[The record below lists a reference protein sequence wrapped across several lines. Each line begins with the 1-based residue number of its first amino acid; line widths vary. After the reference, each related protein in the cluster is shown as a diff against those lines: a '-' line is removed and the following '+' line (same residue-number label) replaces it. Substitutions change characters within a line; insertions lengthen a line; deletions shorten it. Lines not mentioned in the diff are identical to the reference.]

1 MNYWFTGIGVFL
13 QEDLLKELDEIHSAN
28 ELSIMDM
35 FHSIEKTVERME
47 DSCGFTERILEHGN
61 GVEVLSLKKHISI
74 QLLMLL
80 NNIPRPEPSV
90 KIEFH
95 TDIDKFGAMMKMAF
109 GRFKRPDEL
118 TRVGYLTRIVLDL
131 TSICNQFIDSI
142 WMQCMQNNSY
152 CIVFKMFRMVRL
164 FLNLAIQ
171 IFTM

>member
-1 MNYWFTGIGVFL
+1 M
-13 QEDLLKELDEIHSAN
+13 KELDEIHSAN

-35 FHSIEKTVERME
+35 FHSIEKTVERMD
-47 DSCGFTERILEHGN
+47 DSCQFTERILEHGN

-95 TDIDKFGAMMKMAF
+95 TDTDKFSAMMKMAF

-118 TRVGYLTRIVLDL
+118 NRVSLIIITCCSIIENVGPFYFLRMFFCIFLCLTRRKKRKIEFLL
-131 TSICNQFIDSI
+131 
-142 WMQCMQNNSY
+142 
-152 CIVFKMFRMVRL
+152 MV
-164 FLNLAIQ
+164 
-171 IFTM
+171 

>member
-1 MNYWFTGIGVFL
+1 M
-13 QEDLLKELDEIHSAN
+13 KELDEIHSAN
-28 ELSIMDM
+28 ELSVMDM

-47 DSCGFTERILEHGN
+47 DSCRFTERILEHGN

-95 TDIDKFGAMMKMAF
+95 TDTDKFGAMMKMAF

-118 TRVGYLTRIVLDL
+118 NRVSITMVNCSSIDHYYYICASAHPVVGARGIMFLDCL
-131 TSICNQFIDSI
+131 FVHAYVHRCIHALVR
-142 WMQCMQNNSY
+142 QCLGRG
-152 CIVFKMFRMVRL
+152 I
-164 FLNLAIQ
+164 I
-171 IFTM
+171 

>member
-1 MNYWFTGIGVFL
+1 M
-13 QEDLLKELDEIHSAN
+13 KELDEIHSAN

-47 DSCGFTERILEHGN
+47 DSCHFTERILEHGN
-61 GVEVLSLKKHISI
+61 GVEVLSLQKHISI

-95 TDIDKFGAMMKMAF
+95 TDVDKFGTMVKMAF

-118 TRVGYLTRIVLDL
+118 NRVGLTTVAQFSFIKSVRPSCFACVSFVFLFQSKHILQYPSTDILESLPCDVALAPIEDL
-131 TSICNQFIDSI
+131 LCQVPLSLSR
-142 WMQCMQNNSY
+142 
-152 CIVFKMFRMVRL
+152 K
-164 FLNLAIQ
+164 
-171 IFTM
+171 

>member
-1 MNYWFTGIGVFL
+1 MEVAESVVPANTVYKYWSVFL
-13 QEDLLKELDEIHSAN
+13 LQEELLKELDEIHSAN

-47 DSCGFTERILEHGN
+47 DSCRFTERILEHGN
-61 GVEVLSLKKHISI
+61 GVEVLSLKKHVSI

-95 TDIDKFGAMMKMAF
+95 TDTDKFGTMMKMAF

-118 TRVGYLTRIVLDL
+118 NRVSFIVVTCSSIIANMTRIFL
-131 TSICNQFIDSI
+131 
-142 WMQCMQNNSY
+142 
-152 CIVFKMFRMVRL
+152 VFVVKAL
-164 FLNLAIQ
+164 SPAL
-171 IFTM
+171 

>member
-1 MNYWFTGIGVFL
+1 
-13 QEDLLKELDEIHSAN
+13 LKELDEIHSAN

-47 DSCGFTERILEHGN
+47 DSCHFTERILEHGN

-95 TDIDKFGAMMKMAF
+95 TDTDKFSVMMKMAF

-118 TRVGYLTRIVLDL
+118 NMVSLTIESVKPVYILHISFTFLFVRAPLQHPSTPFCHFFVKCGFSPKERYFMLISV
-131 TSICNQFIDSI
+131 
-142 WMQCMQNNSY
+142 NS
-152 CIVFKMFRMVRL
+152 
-164 FLNLAIQ
+164 
-171 IFTM
+171 